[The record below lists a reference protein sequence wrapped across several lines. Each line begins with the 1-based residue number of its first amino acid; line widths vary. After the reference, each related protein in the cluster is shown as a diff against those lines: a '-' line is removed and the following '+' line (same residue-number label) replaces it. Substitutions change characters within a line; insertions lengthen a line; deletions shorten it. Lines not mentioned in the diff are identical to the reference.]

1 MPDAATLFAGAGLA
15 RAECRAIDWSR
26 TPLGPVEH
34 WPAALQSLVSVA
46 LAAPLGMAVLW
57 GPSLVRIHNDRY
69 RELLGAAHAGGQGQ
83 PVRDGPPPA
92 WHGQVPDCEA
102 VLRRGEALRLEH
114 QRPVPQQDGEAA
126 QRLLSFTCSPIPLG
140 DPHGAAVGGVLV
152 TVAESP
158 GRDARAAMA
167 QAPREPD
174 GSAAEPPD
182 TDVTEQVQRRR
193 QAEAALD
200 RSPERFQRLAQAL
213 ERLAG
218 AATREQLL
226 QVLLDSARSLSGAD
240 GVALV
245 LRDGPQCWY
254 VGEDSPAGTL
264 WTGKRFPI
272 EACVSGWSM
281 LHRRTVVIPDVYAD
295 QHVPHALYAP
305 TFVRGLAM
313 VPVGQ
318 DEPVAALGAYWAT
331 VHPAGSEEL
340 AVLEALARA
349 TGAALALREAVEQR
363 LDSEARL
370 RVALEAACMDAFEY
384 APAAGQVRRSGS
396 LYPLLGLGPQGT
408 AGEFFAL
415 LHPEDRA
422 ALLARI
428 QALTPAHP
436 AYVAEYRCRGIDGR
450 WHWLVDH
457 ARMSFSPDGQPLR
470 LIGVNMDITER
481 KQAEQALHALNATLE
496 QRVRERTA
504 ELSAARDAADA
515 ASRAK
520 SAFLANMSH
529 EIRTPMN
536 AILGL
541 THLLACDQP
550 TPQQAERLGH
560 VEGAARHLLGVIN
573 DILDLSRI
581 EAGKLQ
587 LEERDFELP
596 ALLDQVRSI
605 VNDAATAKGL
615 RVETEAGAA
624 PAALRGDETRVRQ
637 ALLNYAGNAVKF
649 TAAGRVVLRARLLH
663 EHGDELLLRFEV
675 QDSGAGIDPQQVAR
689 LFEAFEQAD
698 SSTTREHG
706 GTGLGLA
713 ITRRLAELMGG
724 SAGAEVLSGGS
735 LFWFT
740 ARLRRGQRPPP
751 PAVLSER
758 ADAELRRRHA
768 GARLLVAEDNVINR
782 EVALALLRAV
792 GLEVDFAEDGHAAV
806 EMARCRDHALVL
818 MDMHMPGLDGLQATR
833 TLRAL
838 PALRTLPILAMTA
851 NAFDEDRAA
860 CLAAGMDDF
869 VSKPVEPQALYAT
882 LLKWLDH
889 GAGDPQ

>member
-1 MPDAATLFAGAGLA
+1 MPDASTLFAGAGQA
-15 RAECRAIDWSR
+15 RAECRALDWSR

-34 WPAALQSLVSVA
+34 WPAALQAIVGVA
-46 LAAPLGMAVLW
+46 MAAPLAMAVSW
-57 GPSLVRIHNDRY
+57 GPSLVHIHNDRY
-69 RELLGAAHAGGQGQ
+69 RELLGAGHAGGQGQ
-83 PVRDGPPPA
+83 PAQGLPPA
-92 WHGQVPDCEA
+92 WDMHVSACEA
-102 VLRRGEALRLEH
+102 VMRRGEAVSLEN
-114 QRPVPQQDGEAA
+114 
-126 QRLLSFTCSPIPLG
+126 QRLAPRRDGVAEERFLSFAYSPIPLG
-140 DPHGAAVGGVLV
+140 GTHGAAVGGVLV
-152 TVAESP
+152 TVTEAP
-158 GRDARAAMA
+158 GRDARAALRA
-167 QAPREPD
+167 L
-174 GSAAEPPD
+174 PD
-182 TDVTEQVQRRR
+182 TDVTEQAQRRH

-200 RSPERFQRLAQAL
+200 HNLERFRRLAQAL

-226 QVLLDSARSLSGAD
+226 QVLLDSARSLSDAD
-240 GVALV
+240 GVTLV
-245 LRDGPQCWY
+245 LRDEGKCWY

-264 WTGKRFPI
+264 WTGHRFPM
-272 EACVSGWSM
+272 ESCVAGWAM
-281 LHRRTVVIPDVYAD
+281 LHRQTVVIPNVFEDPR
-295 QHVPHALYAP
+295 VPCKWYEP
-305 TFVRGLAM
+305 TFVRGMAM
-313 VPVGQ
+313 VPVGEG
-318 DEPVAALGAYWAT
+318 EPIATLGAYWAT
-331 VHPAGSEEL
+331 VHEASAEQL

-363 LDSEARL
+363 LDSETRL
-370 RVALEAACMDAFEY
+370 RVALDVACMDAFEY
-384 APAAGQVRRSGS
+384 EPASGQVRRSGS
-396 LYPLLGLGPQGT
+396 LYPLLGLGPRGT
-408 AGEFFAL
+408 AEEFFAL
-415 LHPEDRA
+415 LHPDDRA
-422 ALLARI
+422 GLQARL
-428 QALTPAHP
+428 QSLTPAQP
-436 AYVAEYRCRGIDGR
+436 AYIIEYRCRTPDGR
-450 WHWLVDH
+450 WRWLVDH
-457 ARMSFSPDGQPLR
+457 ARMSFSAEGQPLR
-470 LIGVNMDITER
+470 LIGVNMDVTER
-481 KQAEQALHALNATLE
+481 KRAEEELHALNATLE
-496 QRVRERTA
+496 RRVRERTA

-541 THLLACDQP
+541 THLLASEQP
-550 TPQQAERLGH
+550 TPRQAERLGH
-560 VEGAARHLLGVIN
+560 IEDAARHLLGVIN

-596 ALLDQVRSI
+596 ALLEQVRSI
-605 VNDAATAKGL
+605 VNGAAAAKGL
-615 RVETEAGAA
+615 RVEIDAGAV
-624 PAALRGDETRVRQ
+624 PPALRGDETRVRQ

-649 TAAGRVVLRARLLH
+649 TATGHVVLRARLLR

-675 QDSGAGIDPQQVAR
+675 EDSGAGIDPRQLPR

-724 SAGAEVLSGGS
+724 SAGAEALPSGS

-740 ARLRRGQRPPP
+740 ARLGRGWRPQAQAAAP
-751 PAVLSER
+751 ER

-768 GARLLVAEDNVINR
+768 GTRLLVAEDNLINR
-782 EVALALLRAV
+782 EVARALLRAV
-792 GLEVDFAEDGHAAV
+792 DLEVDFAEDGHAAV
-806 EMARCRDHALVL
+806 EMARRRDHALVL

-833 TLRAL
+833 VLREE

-889 GAGDPQ
+889 GAAASR